1 MAKPTIRRI
10 AELAGVSTTTVSY
23 VLNNRPGISED
34 TRAKVQAIMEQEH
47 YTPAVGSARTVAH
60 RSNNLYLMIDEFSS
74 FGNLFYST
82 ILDAVSFTA
91 ENLGYNVVLS
101 NRFDSFQSCSAA
113 RAIQQGIADGVIFLH
128 DLDADVL
135 LFLQQHQ
142 TPFVVI
148 DSHKKEAPYMRV
160 RADYKT
166 AAHTVTKY
174 LISQGHQKLAYI
186 GPASFPDLYI
196 STFRGFCQALT
207 ENRLNIYPQWLQS
220 DAYDF
225 ESASQCM
232 DNILSCEELPT
243 GIVCA
248 TDLIAL
254 GAMQRAQIR
263 GYRIPADFSFVGMDD
278 IYSSALF
285 FPPLTTVHLDH
296 AEFAEQAVKLLH
308 KQITSEDPH
317 TYETAVLR
325 SDQLIVRNSTGPAP
339 KEA

>member
-1 MAKPTIRRI
+1 MAKTTIRRI

-34 TRAKVQAIMEQEH
+34 TRAKVHAIMEQEH
-47 YTPAVGSARTVAH
+47 YSPASGAARTVSH

-82 ILDAVSFTA
+82 ILDAVSVTA

-101 NRFDSFQSCSAA
+101 NRFESFQSCSAA
-113 RAIQQGIADGVIFLH
+113 RAIQQGIADGIIFLH

-142 TPFVVI
+142 IPFVVI

-160 RADYKT
+160 RADYKS

-207 ENRLNIYPQWLQS
+207 ESKLNINPQWLQS

-225 ESASQCM
+225 ASASQCM
-232 DNILSCEELPT
+232 ENILNCDELPT

-248 TDLIAL
+248 TDLFAL
-254 GAMQRAQIR
+254 GAMQRTQIR
-263 GYRIPADFSFVGMDD
+263 GYRIPEDFSFVGMDD

-285 FPPLTTVHLDH
+285 FPPLTTIHLDH

-308 KQITSEDPH
+308 NQIIAGDLH
-317 TYETAVLR
+317 LFETATLR
-325 SDQLIVRNSTGPAP
+325 SDQLIVRNSTGPVP
-339 KEA
+339 VKE

>member
-1 MAKPTIRRI
+1 MAKTTIRRI

-23 VLNNRPGISED
+23 VLNNRPGISEE

-47 YTPAVGSARTVAH
+47 YSPASGVLPTTSR

-82 ILDAVSFTA
+82 ILDAVSVTA

-101 NRFDSFQSCSAA
+101 NKFESFQSCSAA
-113 RAIQQGIADGVIFLH
+113 RAIKQGIADGVIFLH

-135 LFLQQHQ
+135 LFLQQHK

-160 RADYKT
+160 RADYKS

-207 ENRLNIYPQWLQS
+207 ESKLNIYPEWLQA

-225 ESASQCM
+225 ASAYECM
-232 DNILSCEELPT
+232 ENILSCDELPT

-248 TDLIAL
+248 TDLFAL
-254 GAMQRAQIR
+254 GAMQCTQAH

-308 KQITSEDPH
+308 KQITSGDPH
-317 TYETAVLR
+317 SFETSVLR
-325 SDQLIVRNSTGPAP
+325 SNQLIVRNSTGPVP
-339 KEA
+339 MR

>member
-1 MAKPTIRRI
+1 MAKTTIRKI

-23 VLNNRPGISED
+23 VLNNRPGISEE
-34 TRAKVQAIMEQEH
+34 TRAKVQSIMEQEH
-47 YTPAVGSARTVAH
+47 YAPAPSTMRTSSH

-74 FGNLFYST
+74 FGNLFYTT
-82 ILDAVSFTA
+82 ILDAVSVTA

-101 NRFDSFQSCSAA
+101 NKFESFQSCSAA
-113 RAIQQGIADGVIFLH
+113 RAIKQGIADGVIFLH

-160 RADYKT
+160 RADYKN
-166 AAHTVTKY
+166 ASYTVTKY

-196 STFRGFCQALT
+196 ATFRGFCQALT
-207 ENRLNIYPQWLQS
+207 ESRMTIYPQWLQS

-225 ESASQCM
+225 ASAYQCM
-232 DNILSCEELPT
+232 ESILKCDELPT

-248 TDLIAL
+248 TDLFAL
-254 GAMQRAQIR
+254 GAMQCAQAH
-263 GYRIPADFSFVGMDD
+263 GYRIPIDLSFVGMDD
-278 IYSSALF
+278 IYSSVLF
-285 FPPLTTVHLDH
+285 FPPLTTIHLDH
-296 AEFAEQAVKLLH
+296 AEFAEHAVKLLH
-308 KQITSEDPH
+308 KQILAGDPH
-317 TYETAVLR
+317 LFETATLR

-339 KEA
+339 VRD

>member
-1 MAKPTIRRI
+1 MGKTTIRRI

-23 VLNNRPGISED
+23 VLNNRPGISEE
-34 TRAKVQAIMEQEH
+34 TRAKVLAIMEQEH
-47 YTPAVGSARTVAH
+47 YAPASGAAH
-60 RSNNLYLMIDEFSS
+60 TTSRRSNNLYLMIDEFSS

-82 ILDAVSFTA
+82 ILDAVSVTA
-91 ENLGYNVVLS
+91 ENLGYNVILS

-113 RAIQQGIADGVIFLH
+113 RAIKQGIADGVIFLH

-135 LFLQQHQ
+135 LFLQQYQ

-160 RADYKT
+160 RADYKS

-207 ENRLNIYPQWLQS
+207 ESKLNIYPEWLQS

-225 ESASQCM
+225 ASASQCM
-232 DNILSCEELPT
+232 ENILNCEALPT

-248 TDLIAL
+248 TDLFAL
-254 GAMQRAQIR
+254 GAMQRAQAN
-263 GYRIPADFSFVGMDD
+263 GYRIPGDFSFVGMDD

-285 FPPLTTVHLDH
+285 YPPLTTVHLDH

-308 KQITSEDPH
+308 KQIAAKDPH
-317 TYETAVLR
+317 LNETFVLR
-325 SDQLIVRNSTGPAP
+325 SNQLIVRNSTGPAP
-339 KEA
+339 KR

>member
-1 MAKPTIRRI
+1 MAKTTIRQI

-23 VLNNRPGISED
+23 VLNNRPGISEE

-47 YTPAVGSARTVAH
+47 YSPASGTTHTGSH
-60 RSNNLYLMIDEFSS
+60 RSNNLYLMVDEFSS

-82 ILDAVSFTA
+82 ILDAVSVTA

-101 NRFDSFQSCSAA
+101 NKFESFQSCSAA
-113 RAIQQGIADGVIFLH
+113 RAIKQGIAAGVIFLH

-135 LFLQQHQ
+135 LFMQQHK

-160 RADYKT
+160 RADYKK

-174 LISQGHQKLAYI
+174 LIAQGHQKLAYI

-196 STFRGFCQALT
+196 STFQGFCQALT
-207 ENRLNIYPQWLQS
+207 ESKLNIYPEWLQS

-225 ESASQCM
+225 ASASACM
-232 DNILSCEELPT
+232 ENILNSDALPT

-254 GAMQRAQIR
+254 GAMQCAQTR
-263 GYRIPADFSFVGMDD
+263 GYRIPSDFSFVGMDD

-296 AEFAEQAVKLLH
+296 AEFAEQAIKLLH
-308 KQITSEDPH
+308 KQITGGDPH
-317 TYETAVLR
+317 IFETSVLR
-325 SDQLIVRNSTGPAP
+325 SDQLIVRNSTGPASVR
-339 KEA
+339 

>member
-1 MAKPTIRRI
+1 MAKTTIRRI

-23 VLNNRPGISED
+23 VLNDRPGISEE

-47 YTPAVGSARTVAH
+47 YTPVINLSRSAPQ
-60 RSNNLYLMIDEFSS
+60 RSNNIYLMIDEFSS

-82 ILDAVSFTA
+82 ILDSISVVA
-91 ENLGYNVVLS
+91 ERFGYRMVLS
-101 NRFDSFQSCSAA
+101 NKFESFQTCSAA
-113 RAIQQGIADGVIFLH
+113 RAIKQGDAAGVIFLH

-160 RADYKT
+160 RADYKS

-186 GPASFPDLYI
+186 GPASYPDLYI

-207 ENRLNIYPQWLQS
+207 ESKLNIYPEWLQS

-225 ESASQCM
+225 ASASQCM
-232 DNILSCEELPT
+232 ENILNCDVLPT
-243 GIVCA
+243 AIVCA
-248 TDLIAL
+248 TDLFAL
-254 GAMQRAQIR
+254 GAMQCAQAH
-263 GYRIPADFSFVGMDD
+263 GYRIPGDFSFVGMDD

-296 AEFAEQAVKLLH
+296 YEFAEQAMKLLH
-308 KQITSEDPH
+308 KQITGGEPNQF
-317 TYETAVLR
+317 ETATLR
-325 SDQLIVRNSTGPAP
+325 SDQLIVRNSTGPVPARD
-339 KEA
+339 